1 MSILYAGGGNGME
14 FKHALITD
22 EIIEFSEDNLVI
34 CDIKNKEFKIYGN
47 ILVTM
52 GHSDVEELILSWDA
66 AFGIVYGL
74 DTRGIIDKW
83 EKLMNKNKK
92 FKLEFKLKFNSKSY
106 LWAKLSL
113 KPFLNK
119 EGEAEYFMG
128 YIHDITQSKMI
139 ESELK
144 KVIEFDVITKL
155 PSKYYVKNLI
165 DDFLKNSEKE
175 KLRGALL
182 MVNIDNFKII
192 NDSFGH
198 EEGDLLLEKVANSLM
213 YVINEEDLICRYS
226 GDEFL
231 IFKPDI
237 ESTIDLE
244 EFVINIKKIFENP
257 FNVNKNEIYIT
268 VSIGVSIFPDNG
280 NDFNTLLKNADTAMY
295 RAKSNGKDEWEFFNS
310 SISTELS
317 RIYDIQK
324 GLRTALQKE
333 EMFVVFQPKV
343 GLADSIVNGFE
354 ALLRWESKRLG
365 FVSPSE
371 FIPIAENTRLIVPI
385 GKFVLEESLKKI
397 KSLLDAGYDDFR
409 VAINLSEVQLRS
421 GAIINDFIELMDKYQ
436 VSAKYIEV
444 EITES
449 MLMKTIEE
457 SRVRLQPIKSLG
469 ISIALDDFGTGYS
482 SLNYL
487 TKLPIDVLKI
497 DRSFVMELASSIKSR
512 CIVVNIINLSHEL
525 GICVIAE
532 GVEEL
537 EQVEYLKGIYCDSVQ
552 GYYFSKPQRFDKIK
566 DLLGKKIVNLG

>member
-1 MSILYAGGGNGME
+1 ME
-14 FKHALITD
+14 LRNTLIAD
-22 EIIEFSEDNLVI
+22 EIIEFSEDNLII
-34 CDIKNKEFKIYGN
+34 CDIKNKNFKITGK
-47 ILVTM
+47 ILDTM
-52 GHSDVEELILSWDA
+52 GHRDVEELVLSWEA
-66 AFGIVYGL
+66 AFALVYGL
-74 DTRGIIDKW
+74 DTRGIVDRW
-83 EKLMNKNKK
+83 QKLLEKNKK

-106 LWAKLSL
+106 LWARIRL
-113 KPFLNK
+113 KPLYN
-119 EGEAEYFMG
+119 EQGEVEYYLG
-128 YIHDITQSKMI
+128 YIHDITLSKMI
-139 ESELK
+139 EDELK
-144 KVIEFDVITKL
+144 KVVEFDVITKL

-165 DDFLKNSEKE
+165 DEYLVNSEKE
-175 KLRGALL
+175 KLRGSLL
-182 MVNIDNFKII
+182 MVNIDNFKFI

-198 EEGDLLLEKVANSLM
+198 QEGDLLLEKVANSLM

-237 ESTIDLE
+237 ESMNDLE
-244 EFVINIKKIFENP
+244 DFVINIRKIFESP
-257 FNVNKNEIYIT
+257 FDINKNEIYIT
-268 VSIGVSIFPDNG
+268 VSIGVSVFPDNG
-280 NDFNTLLKNADTAMY
+280 NDFDTLLKNADTAMY

-310 SISTELS
+310 EISTELS

-343 GLADSIVNGFE
+343 VLADSVVNGFE
-354 ALLRWESKRLG
+354 ALLRWENDKLG
-365 FVSPSE
+365 FVSPGE

-397 KSLLDAGYDDFR
+397 RALLNEGYDDFK

-421 GAIINDFIELMDKYQ
+421 GSIVYDFMDLMGKYE
-436 VSAKYIEV
+436 VDPKYIEV

-457 SRVRLQPIKSLG
+457 SKRRLQSIKELG

-497 DRSFVMELASSIKSR
+497 DRSFVMELASSVKSR

-537 EQVEYLKGIYCDSVQ
+537 EQVEYLKGILCDGVQ
-552 GYYFSKPQRFDKIK
+552 GYYFSKPQKFDMIK
-566 DLLGKKIVNLG
+566 NLLGKKITKTGT

>member
-1 MSILYAGGGNGME
+1 MSILYTGGGYGME
-14 FKHALITD
+14 YKHALITD

-34 CDIKNKEFKIYGN
+34 CDIKNKEFKINGN

-74 DTRGIIDKW
+74 DTRGIVDKW

-92 FKLEFKLKFNSKSY
+92 FKIEFKLKFNSKSY

-119 EGEAEYFMG
+119 EGKAECFMG

-144 KVIEFDVITKL
+144 KLVEFDVITKL

-198 EEGDLLLEKVANSLM
+198 EEGDLLLEKVATSLM

-457 SRVRLQPIKSLG
+457 SRARLQSIKSLG

-497 DRSFVMELASSIKSR
+497 DRSFVMELANSIKSR

>member
-1 MSILYAGGGNGME
+1 ME
-14 FKHALITD
+14 LRNTLIAD

-34 CDIKNKEFKIYGN
+34 CDIKNKNFKITGK
-47 ILVTM
+47 ILDTM
-52 GHSDVEELILSWDA
+52 GHRDVEELVLSWEA
-66 AFGIVYGL
+66 AFALVYGL
-74 DTRGIIDKW
+74 DTRGIVYRW
-83 EKLMNKNKK
+83 QKLLEKNKK

-106 LWAKLSL
+106 LWARLRL
-113 KPFLNK
+113 KPLYNE
-119 EGEAEYFMG
+119 EGEVEYYLG
-128 YIHDITQSKMI
+128 YIHDITLSKMI
-139 ESELK
+139 EDELK

-165 DDFLKNSEKE
+165 DDYLKNSEKE
-175 KLRGALL
+175 KLRGSLL
-182 MVNIDNFKII
+182 MVNIDNFKFI

-198 EEGDLLLEKVANSLM
+198 QEGDLLLEKVANSLM

-237 ESTIDLE
+237 ESMNDLE
-244 EFVINIKKIFENP
+244 EFVINIRKIFESP
-257 FNVNKNEIYIT
+257 FDINKNDIYIT

-310 SISTELS
+310 EISTELS

-343 GLADSIVNGFE
+343 VLADSVVNGFE
-354 ALLRWESKRLG
+354 ALLRWENDKLG
-365 FVSPSE
+365 FVSPGE

-397 KSLLDAGYDDFR
+397 KALLNEGYDDFK

-421 GAIINDFIELMDKYQ
+421 GSIVNDFMDLMEKYE
-436 VSAKYIEV
+436 VDPKYIEV

-457 SRVRLQPIKSLG
+457 SKRRLQSIKELG

-497 DRSFVMELASSIKSR
+497 DRSFVMELASSVKSR

-537 EQVEYLKGIYCDSVQ
+537 EQVEYLKGILCDEVQ
-552 GYYFSKPQRFDKIK
+552 GYYFSKPQKFDMIK
-566 DLLGKKIVNLG
+566 DLLGKKITKSDA

>member
-1 MSILYAGGGNGME
+1 MSILYTGGGNVME
-14 FKHALITD
+14 FNNALITD
-22 EIIEFSEDNLVI
+22 EINEFSEDNLVI
-34 CDIKNKEFKIYGN
+34 CDIKDRNFKISGN

-74 DTRGIIDKW
+74 DTRGIVDKW
-83 EKLMNKNKK
+83 KKLMNKNKK

-113 KPFLNK
+113 KPFLNE
-119 EGEAEYFMG
+119 EGEVEYFMG

-144 KVIEFDVITKL
+144 KLIEFDVITKL

-198 EEGDLLLEKVANSLM
+198 EEGDLLLEKVATSLM

-244 EFVINIKKIFENP
+244 EFVINIKKTFENP

-397 KSLLDAGYDDFR
+397 KALLDAGYDDFK

-457 SRVRLQPIKSLG
+457 SRSRLQSIKALG

-497 DRSFVMELASSIKSR
+497 DRSFVMELANSIKSR

-566 DLLGKKIVNLG
+566 DLLGTKIINLG